1 MISPQPILLAPPPSP
16 YPTTSVLVC
25 HLTLPCPMQDWLWGT
40 PITNSDGTK
49 VLVTTGCSRGY
60 CRCQPW
66 YTGDKAECRFT
77 VSQDPAQRDRQCI
90 CNRQGKM
97 KNSVLLQDNT
107 WFCFVTDALSL
118 SLSPTYAGF
127 LCGSCVNGTGV
138 TCLRN
143 RCKVCDKANVTL
155 IALLGNFGSY
165 AVISSVH

>member
-1 MISPQPILLAPPPSP
+1 MIIHPAIQQKFDIVPVLCFRHCLSIFIFLPWSLLNPFSWLHHLLPCT
-16 YPTTSVLVC
+16 TTSALVC
-25 HLTLPCPMQDWLWGT
+25 HLTLPRPMQDWLWGT

-118 SLSPTYAGF
+118 SLSLSHICRIPLWK
-127 LCGSCVNGTGV
+127 LC
-138 TCLRN
+138 
-143 RCKVCDKANVTL
+143 
-155 IALLGNFGSY
+155 
-165 AVISSVH
+165 